1 MPDLVPAGGDDS
13 AEAPNRPYLMTEP
26 IVAVLVAAA
35 LAGIGV
41 LLRWA
46 RERHAAHQR
55 N

>member
-1 MPDLVPAGGDDS
+1 
-13 AEAPNRPYLMTEP
+13 
-26 IVAVLVAAA
+26 VLVAAA